1 MTWWEEQGLV
11 AAQLGG
17 VEILIEDI
25 VDRIGRRVVAPLLP
39 GVDRRPPSIDLGRTE
54 APWQV
59 SAYVTGDYLPT
70 YRRLRALFDQP
81 GPYSFSHPY
90 LGDYSV
96 DLPDGVE
103 IRQAMAQGGIAFLT
117 FTAIPASDVLPFS
130 EPIASPRD
138 RVRLKALG
146 AVALLEDGFRKR
158 YSGAPFLDL
167 LDLAEG
173 WVGDMASRIDDAARR
188 ARAYASPVTDITSA
202 LQDLRASARTLASL
216 PGELART
223 IGGLL
228 EQIFAALPQ
237 PTDDTA
243 DARAAR
249 ASALD
254 ALTALTSWTPY
265 PEAEREGL
273 RSPRVEES
281 AAAFAALLG
290 GLGIAR
296 AQLALKDIPLESTA
310 EAAAISSVMSSG
322 CELYLAG
329 PGLDE
334 STEQALQDLRTGWAT
349 YVLSTTLPQVTTLV
363 LPADRAGIAVA
374 MELFGDPTR
383 AEEIADMND
392 VLESSFL
399 PGGRALTV
407 LTA

>member
-254 ALTALTSWTPY
+254 ALTP
-265 PEAEREGL
+265 
-273 RSPRVEES
+273 
-281 AAAFAALLG
+281 
-290 GLGIAR
+290 
-296 AQLALKDIPLESTA
+296 
-310 EAAAISSVMSSG
+310 
-322 CELYLAG
+322 
-329 PGLDE
+329 
-334 STEQALQDLRTGWAT
+334 
-349 YVLSTTLPQVTTLV
+349 
-363 LPADRAGIAVA
+363 
-374 MELFGDPTR
+374 
-383 AEEIADMND
+383 
-392 VLESSFL
+392 
-399 PGGRALTV
+399 
-407 LTA
+407 

>member
-1 MTWWEEQGLV
+1 MTWWEDQGLV

-17 VEILIEDI
+17 VDILVEEIT
-25 VDRIGRRVVAPLLP
+25 DRIGRRVVMPLLP
-39 GVDRRPPSIDLGRTE
+39 GLDRRPPSVDLGRTE

-70 YRRLRALFDQP
+70 YRRLRALFDTP

-103 IRQAMAQGGIAFLT
+103 IRQAMSQGGIAFLT
-117 FTAIPASDVLPFS
+117 FVAVPASDVLPFS
-130 EPIASPRD
+130 EPIASPKD

-146 AVALLEDGFRKR
+146 AVTLLEDGFAKR
-158 YSGAPFLDL
+158 YNGNPFLDT

-173 WVGDMASRIDDAARR
+173 WIGDMASRINDATRR

-202 LQDLRASARTLASL
+202 LQDLRASARTLAGL

-223 IGGLL
+223 IGALV

-237 PTDDTA
+237 TDDDTA
-243 DARAAR
+243 DARASR
-249 ASALD
+249 AAALD
-254 ALTALTSWTPY
+254 ALGALTTWTPY
-265 PEAEREGL
+265 PEEEREGL

-296 AQLALKDIPLESTA
+296 AQLALQDIPLESTA
-310 EAAAISSVMSSG
+310 EASAISSVMTTG

-329 PGLDE
+329 AGLDE

-349 YVLSTTLPQVTTLV
+349 YVLSTTLPQVTTLT
-363 LPADRAGIAVA
+363 LPQGRAGIVVA
-374 MELFGDPTR
+374 MELFGDATR

-399 PGGRALTV
+399 PGGRPLAVLTV
-407 LTA
+407 